1 MLKYQAP
8 GSGGYLVFVGLGV
21 VFLVSVRRVL
31 VFRLTMRCGMKI
43 VASKVQ

>member
-1 MLKYQAP
+1 VVCAEVP

-21 VFLVSVRRVL
+21 ALRVSVRRVL
-31 VFRLTMRCGMKI
+31 FFRLTMRCGMKI